1 MFDSELVKAFEELE
15 TPFYFY
21 DLSVLRQTLQ
31 TVSELA
37 QKHDFLVHYALKAN
51 SNPDILNV
59 VREFGLGADCVS
71 GGEVAHALEMD
82 FEPSQIV
89 FAGVGKSDKEIELA
103 IENDIFCFNCESA
116 QEMEIINEIAE
127 KMGKKA
133 RIALRLNPNVKAD
146 THHYI
151 STGSEENKFGIS
163 EELWGLVIEKLK
175 TFAYIDFVGIHFHIG
190 SQIRELNNFKNLC
203 ERVNQIQDFFEQ
215 KGLFIEHLNLGGGL
229 GINYQNPEEV
239 ANFEAYFDTFAQ
251 NIQKRDNQKIHFEL
265 GRSIVAN
272 CGSLISRVLYI
283 KEGVYKKFVILDA
296 GMTELIRP
304 ALYQAYHHIQNIS
317 SQSTEKAIYDVVGPI
332 CESSDSFIK
341 NYEMPI
347 TKRHDLVAIRSAG
360 AYGEVMSSY
369 YNLREKAKQYY
380 KD

>member
-151 STGSEENKFGIS
+151 TTGSEENKFGIS

-304 ALYQAYHHIQNIS
+304 ALYQAYHHIENIS
-317 SQSTEKAIYDVVGPI
+317 SQSTEKAVYDVVGPI